1 MGKVAKSVGDAIG
14 DAVSSVGHA
23 VSKASKSVSKG
34 VKKIGSRTIRV
45 GKGLVKSVNKEVIK
59 PVVKNV
65 VKPINEEVIKP
76 VIKKGVEIGKNI
88 VESPINAVKSL
99 AKGDVL
105 GALTNLANVATY
117 GTVDATGK
125 GKGIVNIDTKK
136 ELAKVMGVNT
146 KKQDLGTSG
155 TGAVSIPQ
163 TYKTGKSGLLQLRQ
177 GKGTPGG
184 GSYTEIAK
192 NPLGGTA
199 GKTGK

>member
-1 MGKVAKSVGDAIG
+1 MGKVAKSVENVIG
-14 DAVSSVGHA
+14 DAVSSVGNL
-23 VSKASKSVSKG
+23 VSSVSKSVSKG
-34 VKKIGSRTIRV
+34 ARSVARIGSRTIKV

-59 PVVKNV
+59 PVTQKA
-65 VKPINEEVIKP
+65 ID
-76 VIKKGVEIGKNI
+76 IGKNV

-99 AKGDVL
+99 AKGDIV
-105 GALTNLANVATY
+105 GALTNVYNTMTY

-125 GKGIVNIDTKK
+125 GKGIVNVDTKK
-136 ELAKVMGVNT
+136 YIAKAMGV
-146 KKQDLGTSG
+146 KKQDLGASG

-163 TYKTGKSGLLQLRQ
+163 TYKTGKSGLIQLRQ

>member
-1 MGKVAKSVGDAIG
+1 MGKVAKSVGDVIG
-14 DAVSSVGHA
+14 DAVSGVGNLVSSV
-23 VSKASKSVSKG
+23 SKSVSKG
-34 VKKIGSRTIRV
+34 ARSVAKIGSRTIKV

-59 PVVKNV
+59 PV
-65 VKPINEEVIKP
+65 
-76 VIKKGVEIGKNI
+76 IKKGVEIGKNV

-99 AKGDVL
+99 AKGDVV

-125 GKGIVNIDTKK
+125 GKGIVNVDTKK
-136 ELAKVMGVNT
+136 YIAKAMGVNT
-146 KKQDLGTSG
+146 KKQDLGASG

-163 TYKTGKSGLLQLRQ
+163 TYKTGKSGLIQLRQ

-184 GSYTEIAK
+184 GSYTETAK